1 VVFGCKECKKGNTE
15 YFKGLKPHLCRDDV
29 ARAFLQY
36 LRKVDVRKFLPF
48 EAHRPQTEAYFA
60 MQRRSIPLFYK
71 FLSCVVTH
79 ELRKTKSSSS
89 PSSKPEGEDRKV
101 KKFFDEFVEWGREGN
116 YNVKAY
122 TVSGFGAEATQLISE
137 LDAVDPHQLTFKR
150 KRKDHGVVYIV
161 DWPKLQKYLERTQK
175 FDPQA
180 AE

>member
-79 ELRKTKSSSS
+79 ELRKTKSSSYGTTTKCGVRS
-89 PSSKPEGEDRKV
+89 C
-101 KKFFDEFVEWGREGN
+101 
-116 YNVKAY
+116 
-122 TVSGFGAEATQLISE
+122 IS
-137 LDAVDPHQLTFKR
+137 
-150 KRKDHGVVYIV
+150 
-161 DWPKLQKYLERTQK
+161 
-175 FDPQA
+175 
-180 AE
+180 